1 MAGVLQIL
9 QDISLSTWLA
19 ILLGS
24 LAFIYWQGVQ
34 RYYSI
39 LGSSPL
45 PGPKPWPWIGN
56 LPDVFRYGGI
66 HKMLLNYFYK
76 YGRVHKM
83 CIGRAPAIVVSDTE
97 IIKQVM
103 VKDFEKFT
111 NRPPVIRPGPP
122 LDSALGLARDEK
134 WRRIRHTLTPT
145 FTAAKLK
152 QIVPIINGA
161 CNKLMTKMQNFSETG
176 KSKFSLRCVVL
187 DFIAHH
193 LHLNNINFH
202 KMFVLG
208 IWKSTISKKR

>member
-24 LAFIYWQGVQ
+24 LVFIYWQGVY

-56 LPDVFRYGGI
+56 LPDVFKYGGM

-76 YGRVHKM
+76 YGRVHKL

-97 IIKQVM
+97 IIKQIM
-103 VKDFEKFT
+103 VKEFEKFT
-111 NRPPVIRPGPP
+111 NRPSFVRPGPP
-122 LDSALGLARDEK
+122 LDSALFLSRDEK

-152 QIVPIINGA
+152 QIVPIIEGA
-161 CNKLMTKMQNFSETG
+161 CDKLMTKMQKFSETG
-176 KSKFSLRCVVL
+176 KC
-187 DFIAHH
+187 
-193 LHLNNINFH
+193 
-202 KMFVLG
+202 M
-208 IWKSTISKKR
+208 

>member
-1 MAGVLQIL
+1 
-9 QDISLSTWLA
+9 
-19 ILLGS
+19 
-24 LAFIYWQGVQ
+24 
-34 RYYSI
+34 
-39 LGSSPL
+39 
-45 PGPKPWPWIGN
+45 
-56 LPDVFRYGGI
+56 
-66 HKMLLNYFYK
+66 MLLNYFYK